1 MRYAYIRCIMLMR
14 QKTRVRLQMGFF
26 LSLGDS
32 QRLHAVR
39 IFLLYQL
46 YRNYLS
52 CGISGRVIVSRTS

>member
-1 MRYAYIRCIMLMR
+1 MRYAYIRCIMLMC
-14 QKTRVRLQMGFF
+14 QKTRIRLQMGFC

-46 YRNYLS
+46 NY
-52 CGISGRVIVSRTS
+52 IVIICHVVFLVEL